1 LTDRFDPDYVN
12 FYGDS
17 PNCLKMTAGLGQE
30 IIYLEVNWPSDYYDY
45 VFCTF
50 LLFLSICN
58 FNWVFCIGCT
68 TRMAENGG
76 F

>member
-1 LTDRFDPDYVN
+1 
-12 FYGDS
+12 
-17 PNCLKMTAGLGQE
+17 MTAGLGQE
-30 IIYLEVNWPSDYYDY
+30 IIYLEVNWPSDSNDY